1 MLLPKQAQPV
11 IRSKATVRSD
21 RPLTEETLTAQ
32 QAYDLQFSDL
42 RLTCDLSA
50 PVGQSCRWERREA
63 AYPARVCVACPV
75 SRGCGAN
82 APCPACA
89 ATFQCG

>member
-1 MLLPKQAQPV
+1 MLLPKQSPPV
-11 IRSKATVRSD
+11 VRVRSD
-21 RPLTEETLTAQ
+21 RPLVPLTAQ
-32 QAYDLQFSDL
+32 HAYDLQFRDV

-50 PVGQSCRWERREA
+50 PLGQACRYERREA
-63 AYPARVCVACPV
+63 AYPSIVCVACPV
-75 SRGCGAN
+75 LRGCGAN